1 MFHLTWI
8 ICFRSIDSH
17 VKDSHA
23 NSTHDWYRWHV
34 AAMIFPCSSPSRRH
48 KWILWPA
55 TRLLHFN
62 IHSCEFSFKKPHYR
76 FETAYRAI
84 IAQNFHSHMM
94 RSAPHW
100 HLFPFC
106 QPKPKNVSA
115 CMAKQTFWLFSVVDG
130 WLLLLLYWLLPSKMV
145 KFAISSHFVEEK
157 KARKKIEANCM
168 LKCLGYFPLDLVM
181 LGRAAKIDHWNGYK
195 HSHCTKNCTQPFQA
209 PIGRSNGRP
218 TEAREEKSHT
228 EAKRK

>member
-157 KARKKIEANCM
+157 KARKKNWSE
-168 LKCLGYFPLDLVM
+168 LY
-181 LGRAAKIDHWNGYK
+181 AKMPGLLSTWSGN
-195 HSHCTKNCTQPFQA
+195 A
-209 PIGRSNGRP
+209 RS
-218 TEAREEKSHT
+218 SC
-228 EAKRK
+228 